1 MHKRPVCRRRFL
13 CQAHVRKLDSF
24 LYIKDVVLS
33 KDIYIRILSDSC
45 CLTVVPASIHQTPGF
60 KPGFRCQAT
69 VRLLYRLL
77 CIKESTILHLSSSKK
92 LTYSLNNVRYL

>member
-13 CQAHVRKLDSF
+13 CQAQVRKLYSF

-33 KDIYIRILSDSC
+33 KDIISGYC
-45 CLTVVPASIHQTPGF
+45 QTVVPASIHQTPGF

-77 CIKESTILHLSSSKK
+77 CIKESTILHLSSSK
-92 LTYSLNNVRYL
+92 N

>member
-13 CQAHVRKLDSF
+13 CQAHVRKLYSF

-33 KDIYIRILSDSC
+33 KDIYIRILS
-45 CLTVVPASIHQTPGF
+45 ASIHQTPGF

-77 CIKESTILHLSSSKK
+77 CIKESTILHLSSSK
-92 LTYSLNNVRYL
+92 N